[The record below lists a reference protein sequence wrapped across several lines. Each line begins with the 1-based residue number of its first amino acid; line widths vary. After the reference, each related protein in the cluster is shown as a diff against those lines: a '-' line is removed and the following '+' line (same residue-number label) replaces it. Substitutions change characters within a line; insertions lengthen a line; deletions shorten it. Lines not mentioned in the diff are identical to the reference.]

1 VDSQETSRKLRVLS
15 MVDGLGITGGGELL
29 ARRIAERLDAAR
41 YERTLC
47 VTRWQPQ
54 PEYEAALG
62 ELDRAGVEFLGL
74 RRGSRLDMRPWRTVL
89 RRLRRARVDILHTHK
104 FGSNVWGAALASLS
118 RVPVFVAHEHTW
130 SYSGDRLRV
139 LADRRLIAARADAF
153 IAVSGDDQRKMVEI
167 ERIPPEKVRLIPNGI
182 DMAPARPEARTE
194 TREAL
199 GLTVDQPVIGTVAA
213 LRAQKALDVLIEA
226 VALLRPQFPEL
237 VALIVGGTTAQPDET
252 ERLSAVAKQVGVD
265 SAVRFL
271 GRRSDIPELLAA
283 MDIALTTS
291 DYEGSPLSV
300 MEYMEAGLPVVAT
313 RVGGVPD
320 IVVDGETGVIVPPRD
335 PAAVA
340 REVARLLE
348 HADEA
353 RRMGAAGRSR
363 RRAEFDLAVTVRRVE
378 ELYEELYERN
388 AMRAR

>member
-1 VDSQETSRKLRVLS
+1 VDSPETSRKLRVLS
-15 MVDGLGITGGGELL
+15 MVDGLGITGGGEVL
-29 ARRIAERLDAAR
+29 ARSIAERLDAAR

-47 VTRWQPQ
+47 VTRWQPL

-74 RRGSRLDMRPWRTVL
+74 RRGSRLDLRPWRTVL
-89 RRLRRARVDILHTHK
+89 RRLRQAKVDILHTHK

-226 VALLRPQFPEL
+226 VALLRPQFPEI
-237 VALIVGGTTAQPDET
+237 VALIVGGTTTQPDET

-271 GRRSDIPELLAA
+271 GTRSDIPELLAA

-320 IVVDGETGVIVPPRD
+320 IVVDGETGIIVPPRD

-340 REVARLLE
+340 REVGRLLK

-353 RRMGAAGRSR
+353 RRMGEAGRSR